1 MIGKL
6 LGNRYELLERL
17 GGGGM
22 AVVYKG
28 RDTFLDRMVT
38 VKVLRSE
45 YASDEAFVAR
55 FRREAQAVARLSHP
69 NIVNIHD
76 VGTEDEIHYLVM
88 EFVDGQN
95 LKTIIRNE
103 APISPKRA
111 VAITRQICDALQ
123 HAHNNN
129 IVHRDVKPHNI
140 LITADGR
147 AKLTDFGIAR
157 EASAATLTYTD
168 TVVGSVHYLSPE
180 QARGEVAGTGSDL
193 YSLGVVAF
201 ELFSGKLP
209 FEGDTPIGVA
219 MKHVQEDPPALKE
232 IYPAVTKPI
241 SLAVGKALQK
251 RVEERFTSAEEMAQ
265 TLETALDN
273 ESEGDE
279 DSDEMNTR
287 VLPAVGKNGE
297 NMRNRNRRRYIW
309 AGAITAVLLLLVA
322 GVIFAWNQYLD
333 TPDVKVP
340 NVTGLPVGEAQ
351 EVLEKKSLRSQ
362 VAGEVFSDQ
371 YDQGIVVRQSIGP
384 DDPPAKPDR
393 LIALTVS
400 KGPDMREVPDLRGMT
415 QAEAMTALLGNGLS
429 LSSEENEEYSDEVNK
444 GLIIDQ
450 KPTNGS
456 MVKKKSTVQIT
467 VSLGPEPEIIKMP
480 DLIDL
485 REGEARGILE
495 DNNLQVGS
503 ITWEYSSDITYGRI
517 TEQIPKAGDEVKEG
531 TQVEIVLSTGPG
543 PGTRNATVTLTDEIP
558 NDGKEHKVEI
568 IVEDAEGTHTDY
580 ANTHVYSEKFVR
592 NISYRGIAVVR
603 IYVDG
608 KLVDEVNVE

>member
-28 RDTFLDRMVT
+28 RDTFLNRMVT

-76 VGTEDEIHYLVM
+76 VGIEDEIHYLVM
-88 EFVDGQN
+88 EFVDGRN
-95 LKTIIRNE
+95 LKTVIRNE

-111 VAITRQICDALQ
+111 VAIIRQICDALQ

-180 QARGEVAGTGSDL
+180 QARGEVAGTGSDI

-219 MKHVQEDPPALKE
+219 MKHVQEDPPDLKE
-232 IYPAVTKPI
+232 ISPAVTKPI

-251 RVEERFTSAEEMAQ
+251 RVEERFTSAEDMAQ
-265 TLETALDN
+265 TLEAALDN
-273 ESEGDE
+273 ESDGEE
-279 DSDEMNTR
+279 DSDDMNTR
-287 VLPAVGKNGE
+287 VLPAVGKNGG
-297 NMRNRNRRRYIW
+297 NKKNRNRRRYLW
-309 AGAITAVLLLLVA
+309 AGTITAFLLLLTA
-322 GVIFAWNQYLD
+322 GVILAWNQYLN

-351 EVLEKKSLRSQ
+351 EMLENKSLRSQ
-362 VAGEVFSDQ
+362 VAGEEFSDQ
-371 YDQGIVVRQSIGP
+371 YDQGIVIRQSIGP

-400 KGPDMREVPDLRGMT
+400 KGPDMREVPDLRGMS
-415 QAEAMTALLGNGLS
+415 QAEAMTLLIENGLR
-429 LSSEENEEYSDEVNK
+429 LSDEKNEEYSDEVDK
-444 GLIIDQ
+444 GLIISQ
-450 KPTNGS
+450 KPKIGTLA
-456 MVKKKSTVQIT
+456 KKNSIVQIT
-467 VSLGPEPEIIKMP
+467 VSLGPEPEIIEMP
-480 DLIDL
+480 DLINL
-485 REGEARGILE
+485 REGEARGILD

-517 TEQIPKAGDEVKEG
+517 TEQVPKAGDEVKEG
-531 TQVEIVLSTGPG
+531 TSVEIVLSTGPG

-568 IVEDAEGTHTDY
+568 IVEDAEGIHTEY

-592 NISYRGIAVVR
+592 NITYRGKAVVR

>member
-28 RDTFLDRMVT
+28 RDTFLNRMVT

-88 EFVDGQN
+88 EFVDGRN
-95 LKTIIRNE
+95 LKTVIRNE

-111 VAITRQICDALQ
+111 VAIIRQICDALQ

-180 QARGEVAGTGSDL
+180 QARGEVAGIGSDI

-219 MKHVQEDPPALKE
+219 MKHVQEDPPDLKE
-232 IYPAVTKPI
+232 ISPAVTKPI

-251 RVEERFTSAEEMAQ
+251 RVEERFTSAEDMAQ
-265 TLETALDN
+265 TLEAALDN
-273 ESEGDE
+273 ESDGEE
-279 DSDEMNTR
+279 DSGDMNTR
-287 VLPAVGKNGE
+287 VLPAVGKNGG
-297 NMRNRNRRRYIW
+297 NKKNRNRRRYLW
-309 AGAITAVLLLLVA
+309 AGTITAFLLLLTA

-351 EVLEKKSLRSQ
+351 EMLENKSLRSQ
-362 VAGEVFSDQ
+362 VAGEEFSDQ
-371 YDQGIVVRQSIGP
+371 YDQGIVIRQSIGP

-400 KGPDMREVPDLRGMT
+400 KGPDMREVPDLRGMS
-415 QAEAMTALLGNGLS
+415 QAEAMTLLIENGLR
-429 LSSEENEEYSDEVNK
+429 LSDEENEEYSDEVDK
-444 GLIIDQ
+444 GLIINQ
-450 KPTNGS
+450 KPKIGTLA
-456 MVKKKSTVQIT
+456 KKNSIVQIT
-467 VSLGPEPEIIKMP
+467 VSLGPEPEIIEMP
-480 DLIDL
+480 DLIGL
-485 REGEARGILE
+485 REGEARGILD
-495 DNNLQVGS
+495 DNNLQVAS

-517 TEQIPKAGDEVKEG
+517 TEQVPKAGDEVKEG
-531 TQVEIVLSTGPG
+531 TPVEIVLSTGPG

-558 NDGKEHKVEI
+558 NDGEEHKVEI
-568 IVEDAEGTHTDY
+568 IVEDAEGTHTEY

-592 NISYRGIAVVR
+592 NITYRGIAVVR